1 MRVVLCKII
10 FHKDVISN
18 SNFERP
24 QSINRFYFSLISFV
38 DLFISNQKQEFW
50 KTSVRKKICNRNSR
64 SVNFPCECE
73 FSLRKTNTKY
83 ELLRTCFSRTLA
95 TDKLPLTNAFGTF
108 LFSKFVCIWF
118 LLLRARIQSLKES
131 RVVAIESF
139 SIELKACVRYFLSNF
154 YFSQNDIPSKT
165 MKNVFYFI

>member
-1 MRVVLCKII
+1 MGVVDVLLSLLDDVFQRYLSVKHTSQLVTHGKVVRVVLCKII

-95 TDKLPLTNAFGTF
+95 TDKITT
-108 LFSKFVCIWF
+108 
-118 LLLRARIQSLKES
+118 
-131 RVVAIESF
+131 
-139 SIELKACVRYFLSNF
+139 
-154 YFSQNDIPSKT
+154 D
-165 MKNVFYFI
+165 